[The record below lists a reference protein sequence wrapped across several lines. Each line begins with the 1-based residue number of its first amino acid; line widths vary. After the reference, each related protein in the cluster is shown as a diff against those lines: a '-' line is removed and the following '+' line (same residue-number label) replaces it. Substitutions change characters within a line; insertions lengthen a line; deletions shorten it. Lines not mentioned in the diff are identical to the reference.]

1 MHELRD
7 YQRESIE
14 KTFEWL
20 RKNDGNPLIVIP
32 TGCGKTMIIADICRI
47 VMHHPSTRIII
58 ATHVAELVQQGYD
71 ELKSLHPDFHSGIY
85 SAGLGKRELNSRILF
100 CSIQSVFKKAFKLQK
115 CDILLIDEAHTISR
129 KGQSMWGKFIAD
141 LLVINPDMRVIGL
154 TATPYRLD
162 SGNLIGG
169 EDAMFHAISY
179 EYSILE
185 AIQKGYLAEV
195 VPKGVE
201 TKLDV
206 SQVKKRGGE
215 FIAGELQAAVN
226 VDSITQ
232 AALDEVEAFGQTRRS
247 WLIFACGVDHAENI
261 HKELAARGY
270 IGGVV
275 TGETPK
281 DQRKQLIEGF
291 KNYSLRYLV
300 NNLVLTTGF
309 NHKGVDLIA
318 DLNPTESAGLH
329 VQKVGRGTRTADG
342 KTNCLLLD
350 FAGNVARHGP
360 LDRIKGRDFK
370 EKDGLGVPPMKECP
384 QCGTIQFAGVRV
396 CVGFNIDN
404 TPCGY
409 EFPKPEINIK
419 AFSDNLPVISTQE
432 ITELWDVTEVQYSVH
447 KKPEKPLPTMRVTYM
462 CGLRKVSEWIPF
474 EHNGKARERACIWWN
489 ERCHIDMP
497 APKNVQEAVNLL
509 NLDASFKKPTHIEV
523 VTSKKW
529 PELKRCIFEQFLAQ
543 GEPLQGGSQFE
554 WLEQEIP
561 F

>member
-1 MHELRD
+1 MELRS
-7 YQRESIE
+7 YQQEAIDQ
-14 KTFEWL
+14 TFAWL
-20 RKNDGNPLIVIP
+20 QNNEGNPLIVLP
-32 TGCGKTMIIADICRI
+32 TGTGKSLVVADICRI
-47 VMHHPSTRIII
+47 ATQYPDSRIIC
-58 ATHVAELVQQGYD
+58 ASHVAELVEQNYLEFIG
-71 ELKSLHPDFHSGIY
+71 LMPFAPAGIY
-85 SAGLGKRELNSRILF
+85 SAGLNRREKEARILF
-100 CSIQSVFKKAFKLQK
+100 CSIQSVFKKAYKLQR

-206 SQVKKRGGE
+206 SEVKKRGGE
-215 FIAGELQAAVN
+215 FIAGELQSAVN

-232 AALDEVEAFGQTRRS
+232 AALTEVEAYGQNRRS

-270 IGGVV
+270 VGGVV
-275 TGETPK
+275 TGETNK
-281 DQRKQLIEGF
+281 DERRQLIEGF

-329 VQKVGRGTRTADG
+329 VQKIGRGTRTADG

-360 LDRIKGRDFK
+360 IDRIKGRDFK

-384 QCGTIQFAGVRV
+384 KCGTIQFAGVRV
-396 CVGFNIDN
+396 CGGFHLDGK
-404 TPCGY
+404 PCGH

-419 AFSDNLPVISTQE
+419 SLSDNLPVLSTQKIYE
-432 ITELWDVTEVQYSVH
+432 QWDVTSVSYSVH
-447 KKPEKPLPTMRVTYM
+447 RKEGKPLPTMRVTYM
-462 CGLRKVSEWIPF
+462 CGLRKISEWITF
-474 EHNGKARERACIWWN
+474 EHGGKARERACVWWN
-489 ERCHIDMP
+489 ERCPIDYP
-497 APKNVQEAVNLL
+497 APRSVQEAVDLL
-509 NLDASFKKPTHIEV
+509 SVDASFKKPSQVEV
-523 VTSKKW
+523 ETSGKW
-529 PELKRCIFEQFLAQ
+529 PELIRCIFGQAPQPDEQL
-543 GEPLQGGSQFE
+543 PSGSPFE
-554 WLEQEIP
+554 LLEDEIP